1 MRISDW
7 SSDVCSS
14 DLNAN
19 VARVVGIN
27 VGREKIMVFTLM
39 GVLAA
44 LAAVLLTLEN
54 KNFFNTQG
62 QGFLLIALASRSEEH
77 TSELQSLMRISYAVF
92 CLKKNKNRNPHI
104 KVIKVNQSSN

>member
-62 QGFLLIALASRSEEH
+62 QGFLLIALASVFIGG
-77 TSELQSLMRISYAVF
+77 TSIFGGQATIVGTFFGAFIIGKIGRAHV
-92 CLKKNKNRNPHI
+92 
-104 KVIKVNQSSN
+104 